1 MKRFF
6 KYALMAAAAVV
17 TAGGFSSCEKGND
30 GPDEGFDE
38 MYAQILDQYVSQTV
52 VPTYKAMA
60 DAALVMRTANQALLD
75 GALTDAKMEAAAT
88 AWRAARV
95 PWEQS
100 EAFLF
105 GPVGE
110 DYMNIDGHI
119 DSWPLELTAI
129 TDEIAKI
136 AAGGSITG
144 KQAWNMDAELIGFH
158 TTEYLLFRDGKV
170 RKAADVTSA
179 ELKYLTATT
188 DALVWDCVL
197 AYVAWVGEENVS
209 ADMKAIFRENTEVVN
224 HLETSDAKNFSKKL
238 TQKIGYPS
246 WGAALNEIAV
256 GCAEIAG
263 EVGSV
268 KITEPYYGVGGAGG
282 GDHTKVE
289 SWYSWNS
296 LTDYEGNI
304 ISIKNAYTKGM
315 PCLSDYVKLADAGL
329 DTDIKA
335 KIEECITKIRAI
347 GTGGYSFYEVVRDR
361 RNATRVDAAIDAC
374 VELQRLFDQIENII
388 E

>member
-1 MKRFF
+1 MKLFF
-6 KYALMAAAAVV
+6 RYAFMAAAAMMTV
-17 TAGGFSSCEKGND
+17 AGLSSCEN
-30 GPDEGFDE
+30 EGGETGYDE
-38 MYAQILDQYVSQTV
+38 MYAQILDQYVSKTV

-75 GALTDAKMEAAAT
+75 GTLTDAKMEAAAT
-88 AWRAARV
+88 AWRAARI
-95 PWEQS
+95 PWERS

-110 DYMNIDGHI
+110 NYMNIDGHI

-136 AAGGSITG
+136 AQGGTFTG
-144 KQAWNMDAELIGFH
+144 KQAWNKDPEVIGFH
-158 TTEYLLFRDGKV
+158 VTEYLLFRDGKV
-170 RKAADVTSA
+170 RKAAQVTEA
-179 ELKYLTATT
+179 ELRYLTAAT
-188 DALVWDCVL
+188 DALVWDCIL

-209 ADMKAIFRENTEVVN
+209 AEMKAVFRENADVVS
-224 HLETSDAKNFSKKL
+224 HLETSGAKNFARKL
-238 TQKIGYPS
+238 SQCQYPYTSWTQAVG
-246 WGAALNEIAV
+246 EIAD

-268 KITEPYYGVGGAGG
+268 KITEPYYGVNDAG

-304 ISIKNAYTKGM
+304 VSIKNAYLNGT

-347 GTGGYSFYEVVRDR
+347 GTGGYSFYEVVRDQ
-361 RNATRVDAAIDAC
+361 RNKNQVDAAVEAC
-374 VELQRLFDQIENII
+374 VDLQDLFDRIKSII